1 MNTRIRI
8 LALGFIFVPLL
19 AGPAQAADGG
29 FYLGA
34 GAGQSQWKDRPAQT
48 AGQEFAE
55 SSTSYRAFAG
65 YRLGVIPLIDLAPEI
80 GYTDLGKADGTV
92 GGTNTQ
98 YKAQAV
104 DASLLVIFPITF
116 VDLYGRLGVASVK
129 LDKTFNGATSSSS
142 GASEMYGLGVGV
154 RLGKIGVRAEYD
166 RVNVKDLKSLDVGMV
181 SVYFQF

>member
-1 MNTRIRI
+1 MNTLIRI
-8 LALGFIFVPLL
+8 VALDFIFVLLL
-19 AGPAQAADGG
+19 AGPAQAADSG

-48 AGQEFAE
+48 AGQEFSE
-55 SSTSYRAFAG
+55 SSTSYRGFAG
-65 YRLGVIPLIDLAPEI
+65 YRFGLIPLIDLAPEI
-80 GYTDLGKADGTV
+80 GYMDLGKADGTV
-92 GGTNTQ
+92 GGTNAQ
-98 YKAQAV
+98 YKAQGV

-116 VDLYGRLGVASVK
+116 VDLYGRLGVMNVN
-129 LDKTFNGATSSSS
+129 LDRTFNGATTSSS
-142 GASEMYGLGVGV
+142 GTSEMYGLGVGV